1 MLAAVVRASLRN
13 PRIVTALACLIAAL
27 GLAAVVSARF
37 DVFPDFAPPH
47 VLVQT
52 EAPGLD
58 AIQVEA
64 LVTRPLEGLLAG
76 TENVK
81 TVRSTSSQGLS
92 AIQVV
97 FARGG
102 DPYRQRQ
109 VITERLSEFAGLL
122 PPGVGAPLLSPLSSS
137 MEYLV
142 HFGYTSDRL
151 SPLELRDVV
160 QWIVKPQIL
169 AVPGVAQAQIF
180 GGEVRERQIEIDPV
194 KLAAAGLVLEDVLT
208 AAKRATALIGGGYL
222 ETPTQRIVI
231 QAQAPGATLEA
242 LAQAVVGTRD
252 GVAVHLGDVAT
263 LREGAQPRFGDA
275 LIAGKPGILI
285 ETSTQFGANTLEVTR
300 ALELRLDALAP
311 ALAKQGVQY
320 HPALLRPASFIESAI
335 EKLRNSLA
343 LGAVLVV
350 ALLLI
355 TLRDWRGAL
364 VSFSAIPLALLTT
377 VWILEAF
384 GMSLNTMTLGG
395 LVVALGVVV
404 DDAVIDVE
412 NILRRRRAAARNVDI
427 GELFIGASL
436 EVRRPVF
443 YATAAVAVAFLPILM
458 MSGLQGAFF
467 RPLSIS
473 FLLAVGLSL
482 LVAMSA
488 TPALC
493 VLAMARHVPKSEAA
507 FLRRLKRWQLG
518 AITWLN
524 GRPRALIAIVL
535 ASGTAGLILLPLLG
549 ARLLPDFRENYLI
562 AHASLRPGIS
572 LAETARI
579 GERICK
585 GLLAIPGVKSVAEQ
599 IGRAENG
606 QDPDAPNKSEFEV
619 QIDPRQGRS
628 ANEIDAAIR
637 DVFDDYPNQLVEIFS
652 VLAERIGETLSGE
665 SAPFSI
671 SVIGSDLDAD
681 DSVGTQIVEVL
692 QHLPDSGNV
701 RLMVPP
707 REVELHVELLPRQ
720 LALYGLQAT
729 DVLQTVNAA
738 YHGSAAAELNQA
750 DRSIPVTVR
759 IAHAGADPRAVGALL
774 LRGRDGAL
782 TPLSSV
788 AGISMALAR
797 SLVDHQDGLRRQI
810 VVASP
815 KGADQVGFAEMAR
828 KAIAAKIQLPPG
840 VFLQYGGAAEAQI
853 AARNELLLHSAAA
866 FVLIVLLLA
875 LAFGHPRHVL
885 LVLLSLPSTLIG
897 GVAAVALTGGTLT
910 LGAMVGFV
918 ALFGMAARN
927 TILLV
932 SHYDHLVHAEA
943 QPWNLATASRGA
955 EERLTPVLLTA
966 LLTGLALL
974 PVALQLR
981 QPGHEIEGPMAVVIL
996 GGLVSSTLV
1005 SLLLIPPLAAH
1016 WLRPSNFG
1024 SSGRDN
1030 FLHEESRQ

>member
-1 MLAAVVRASLRN
+1 MLAAIVRASLRN

-27 GLAAVVSARF
+27 GLAALFSARF

-58 AIQVEA
+58 ATQVEA
-64 LVTRPLEGLLAG
+64 LVTRPLEELLAG

-97 FARGG
+97 FDRGG

-109 VITERLSEFAGLL
+109 VVTERLSEFAGVL
-122 PPGVGAPLLSPLSSS
+122 PQGVAAPLLSPLSSS

-151 SPLELRDVV
+151 SPMELRDVV

-180 GGEVRERQIEIDPV
+180 GGEVRERQIDIDPV
-194 KLAAAGLVLEDVLT
+194 KLAAAELSLDDVLA
-208 AAKRATALIGGGYL
+208 AAKRATSLIGGGYL
-222 ETPTQRIVI
+222 ETSTQRIVI

-242 LAQAVVGTRD
+242 LSQAVVATRA
-252 GVAVHLGDVAT
+252 GLAVRLGDIAT
-263 LREGAQPRFGDA
+263 VRESAEPRFGDA
-275 LIAGKPGILI
+275 LIGGKPGILI
-285 ETSTQFGANTLEVTR
+285 ETSTQFGANTLEVSR
-300 ALELRLDALAP
+300 ALEQRLDALAP
-311 ALAKQGVQY
+311 ALAKQGVRY

-335 EKLRNSLA
+335 EKLRNSLG

-377 VWILEAF
+377 VWILEAW
-384 GMSLNTMTLGG
+384 GLSLNTMTLGG

-412 NILRRRRAAARNVDI
+412 NILRRRRSASPGVDI

-493 VLAMARHVPKSEAA
+493 VLVMARHIPKPEAG
-507 FLRRLKRWQLG
+507 FLRYLKHGQLAAVRWLHK
-518 AITWLN
+518 
-524 GRPRALIAIVL
+524 RPRTLAVIMLVSGVAGIAC
-535 ASGTAGLILLPLLG
+535 LPLLG

-562 AHASLRPGIS
+562 AHASLRPGVS
-572 LAETARI
+572 LAETTRI
-579 GERICK
+579 GEQISK
-585 GLLAIPGVKSVAEQ
+585 GLIAIPGVKSVAEQ

-619 QIDPRQGRS
+619 QIDPQKGHG
-628 ANEIDAAIR
+628 AGEIDAAIR
-637 DVFDDYPNQLVEIFS
+637 DVFDDFPNQLVEIYS

-671 SVIGSDLDAD
+671 SVIGSDLDTD
-681 DSVGTQIVEVL
+681 DRVGAQIVAVL
-692 QHLPDSGNV
+692 QGLPDSGTV
-701 RLMVPP
+701 RLAVPP
-707 REVELHVELLPRQ
+707 REMELHVELLPRQ
-720 LALYGLQAT
+720 LALYGLQAA

-738 YHGSAAAELNQA
+738 FHGSAAAELNQA
-750 DRSIPVTVR
+750 DRSVPVVVR
-759 IAHAGADPRAVGALL
+759 IEHGVADPAALGAVL

-788 AGISMALAR
+788 ARITMAEAR
-797 SLVDHQDGLRRQI
+797 SLVDHEDGLRRQI

-815 KGADQVGFAEMAR
+815 KGADQAGYAETAR
-828 KAIAAKIQLPPG
+828 KAIAAKVSLPPG
-840 VFLQYGGAAEAQI
+840 VFLRFGGAAEAQTD
-853 AARNELLLHSAAA
+853 ARNELLLHSAAA
-866 FVLIVLLLA
+866 LVLIVLLLA
-875 LAFGHPRHVL
+875 LAFGHARHVL
-885 LVLLSLPSTLIG
+885 LVMLSLPSTLIG

-932 SHYDHLVHAEA
+932 SHYDHLVREEA
-943 QPWNLATASRGA
+943 QAWNLDTASRGA

-974 PVALQLR
+974 PVALQLH

-1005 SLLLIPPLAAH
+1005 SLLLIPPLAAQ
-1016 WLRPSNFG
+1016 WLRPSN
-1024 SSGRDN
+1024 
-1030 FLHEESRQ
+1030 

>member
-1 MLAAVVRASLRN
+1 MLAAIVRASLGH
-13 PRIVTALACLIAAL
+13 PRIVTALACLIALL
-27 GLAAVVSARF
+27 GLAALVSARF

-58 AIQVEA
+58 ATQVEA
-64 LVTRPLEGLLAG
+64 LVTRPLEDLLAG

-92 AIQVV
+92 AMQVV
-97 FARGG
+97 FDRTG

-109 VITERLSEFAGLL
+109 VVTERLAETAGVL
-122 PPGVGAPLLSPLSSS
+122 PEGTGAPLLSPLSSS

-151 SPLELRDVV
+151 SAVELRDIV

-180 GGEVRERQIEIDPV
+180 GGAVRERQIEVDPV
-194 KLAAAGLVLEDVLT
+194 RLAAAGLTLDDVIAT
-208 AAKRATALIGGGYL
+208 AKRATALVGGGYL

-231 QAQAPGATLEA
+231 RTQAPGATLEA
-242 LAQAVVGTRD
+242 LGSALVGTHAGLPVHLKDVADLRD
-252 GVAVHLGDVAT
+252 GA
-263 LREGAQPRFGDA
+263 EPRFGDA

-285 ETSTQFGANTLEVTR
+285 ETSTQFGANTLDVTR
-300 ALELRLDALAP
+300 ALEERLDALAP
-311 ALAKQGVQY
+311 ALAKQGVEY

-335 EKLRNSLA
+335 EKLRNSL
-343 LGAVLVV
+343 LIGTVLVV
-350 ALLLI
+350 ALLLV

-377 VWILEAF
+377 VWILEAV
-384 GMSLNTMTLGG
+384 GLSLNTMTLGG

-412 NILRRRRAAARNVDI
+412 NILRRRRVSGPDVDLVA
-427 GELFIGASL
+427 LFIGASL

-467 RPLSIS
+467 RPLSIA

-488 TPALC
+488 TPAMS
-493 VLAMARHVPKSEAA
+493 VLMMARHQPEPEAR
-507 FLRRLKRWQLG
+507 FLKYCKRGQLRTI
-518 AITWLN
+518 AWLHE
-524 GRPRALIAIVL
+524 RPRVLIAIV
-535 ASGTAGLILLPLLG
+535 AATGIAGVVFMPLLG

-562 AHASLRPGIS
+562 AHASLRAGIS
-572 LAETARI
+572 LTETARV
-579 GERICK
+579 GEQISK
-585 GLLAIPGVKSVAEQ
+585 GLMAIPGVKSVAEQ

-619 QIDPRQGRS
+619 QIDPKLRN
-628 ANEIDAAIR
+628 AAEIDAAIR
-637 DVFDDYPNQLVEIFS
+637 DVFDDYPNQLVEIYS

-681 DSVGTQIVEVL
+681 DRVGAQIVDVL
-692 QHLPDSGNV
+692 QHLAGSGNV
-701 RLMVPP
+701 RLTVPP
-707 REVELHVELLPRQ
+707 REAELHVELEPEQ
-720 LALYGLQAT
+720 LAANGLQAA
-729 DVLQTVNAA
+729 DVLETLNAA
-738 YHGSAAAELNQA
+738 YHGTVAAELKQA
-750 DRSIPVTVR
+750 DRSVPVAVR
-759 IAHAGADPRAVGALL
+759 IAGTGADPQSVGALL
-774 LRGRDGAL
+774 LRGRDGAV
-782 TPLSSV
+782 TRLSAV
-788 AGISMALAR
+788 AKITTELAR
-797 SLVDHQDGLRRQI
+797 SLVDHEDGLRRQI
-810 VVASP
+810 VVATP
-815 KGADQVGFAEMAR
+815 RGADQVGFARAAR
-828 KAIAAKIQLPPG
+828 KAVAEKVPLPAG
-840 VFLQYGGAAEAQI
+840 VYLRYGGAAEAQAA
-853 AARNELLLHSAAA
+853 AARELLLHSAAA

-875 LAFGHPRHVL
+875 LAFGSGRHVL
-885 LVLLSLPSTLIG
+885 LVLLALPSTLIG
-897 GVAAVALTGGTLT
+897 GVVAVAVTGGTLT

-927 TILLV
+927 TILLI
-932 SHYDHLVHAEA
+932 SHYDHLVAEEHA
-943 QPWNLATASRGA
+943 PWTLATSMRGA

-966 LLTGLALL
+966 LLTALALL
-974 PVALQLR
+974 PVALQLH

-1005 SLLLIPPLAAH
+1005 SLLLIPPLAAR
-1016 WLRPSNFG
+1016 WLRPSAAAG
-1024 SSGRDN
+1024 T
-1030 FLHEESRQ
+1030 

>member
-1 MLAAVVRASLRN
+1 MLAAIVRASLGN
-13 PRIVTALACLIAAL
+13 PRIVTALACLIAVF
-27 GLAAVVSARF
+27 GAAAAVSARF

-58 AIQVEA
+58 ATQVEA

-97 FARGG
+97 FDRGG

-109 VITERLSEFAGLL
+109 VVTERLAEFAGTL
-122 PPGVGAPLLSPLSSS
+122 PQGVGAPLLSPLSSS

-151 SPLELRDVV
+151 SPVELRDVV

-180 GGEVRERQIEIDPV
+180 GGEVRERQIDIDPAR
-194 KLAAAGLVLEDVLT
+194 LNLSGFTLDDVLAT
-208 AAKRATALIGGGYL
+208 AKRATALIGGGYL

-231 QAQAPGATLEA
+231 QAQAPGASIDA
-242 LAQAVVGTRD
+242 LAGAVLGTRE
-252 GVAVHLGDVAT
+252 GVPVRLGDVAT
-263 LREGAQPRFGDA
+263 VREGSQPRFGNA
-275 LIAGKPGILI
+275 LIAGRPGILI

-300 ALELRLDALAP
+300 ALEERLEALAP
-311 ALAKQGVQY
+311 VLAKQDVLY

-335 EKLRNSLA
+335 EKLRNSL
-343 LGAVLVV
+343 LIGAVLVV

-377 VWILEAF
+377 VWILEAL

-412 NILRRRRAAARNVDI
+412 NILRRRRVMGDVNI
-427 GELFIGASL
+427 NELFISASL

-493 VLAMARHVPKSEAA
+493 ALVMARQHPRSEAA
-507 FLRRLKRWQLG
+507 FLKYLKRGQLG
-518 AITWLN
+518 AISWLN
-524 GRPRALIAIVL
+524 QRPRSLVAIVL
-535 ASGTAGLILLPLLG
+535 ISGVAGIICLPLLG

-562 AHASLRPGIS
+562 AHASLRPGIA
-572 LAETARI
+572 LAETTRI
-579 GERICK
+579 GERISK
-585 GLLAIPGVKSVAEQ
+585 SLMAIPGVKTIAEQ

-619 QIDPRQGRS
+619 QIDSRQGHRAAEIEGDIRAVF
-628 ANEIDAAIR
+628 AN
-637 DVFDDYPNQLVEIFS
+637 YPNQLVEIYS
-652 VLAERIGETLSGE
+652 VLAERIGETLAGE

-681 DSVGTQIVEVL
+681 DRVGAQIVDVL
-692 QHLPDSGNV
+692 RHLPDTSNA
-701 RLMVPP
+701 RLTVPP
-707 REVELHVELLPRQ
+707 REVELHLELLPQQ
-720 LALYGLQAT
+720 LAIHGLPAA

-738 YHGSAAAELNQA
+738 FHGTVAAELNQA
-750 DRSIPVTVR
+750 DRSVPVAVR
-759 IAHAGADPRAVGALL
+759 FAHQSADPSAVGALL

-788 AGISMALAR
+788 ARISMPLAR
-797 SLVDHQDGLRRQI
+797 SVVDHQDGLRRQV
-810 VVASP
+810 VVASS
-815 KGADQVGFAEMAR
+815 KGADQTRYAELAR
-828 KAIAAKIQLPPG
+828 RSISAQVQLPPG
-840 VFLQYGGAAEAQI
+840 VFLRYGGAAEAQA

-866 FVLIVLLLA
+866 FVLIVLFLA
-875 LAFGHPRHVL
+875 LAFGNTRHVL

-897 GVAAVALTGGTLT
+897 GVVAVALTGGTLT
-910 LGAMVGFV
+910 LGAMVGFM

-932 SHYDHLVHAEA
+932 SHYDHLVQAEA
-943 QPWNLATASRGA
+943 QPWNRETAARGA

-974 PVALQLR
+974 PVALQLH

-1005 SLLLIPPLAAH
+1005 SLLLIPPLAAR
-1016 WLRPSNFG
+1016 WLRP
-1024 SSGRDN
+1024 
-1030 FLHEESRQ
+1030 QQI